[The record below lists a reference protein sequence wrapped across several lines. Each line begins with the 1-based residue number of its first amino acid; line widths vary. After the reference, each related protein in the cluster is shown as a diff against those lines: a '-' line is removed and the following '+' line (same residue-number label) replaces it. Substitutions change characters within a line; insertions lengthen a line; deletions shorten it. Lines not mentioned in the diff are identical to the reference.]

1 MADNNS
7 HDPSKAFQE
16 MVTQWERNFDA
27 FANQFMGTEGFSQAM
42 NEFQKAQLNLQSMF
56 ANAMNQQLL
65 AFNMPTREDI
75 VRLGENIQRLERRM
89 DGIESGLEELTSKAN
104 KKRKPKKA
112 KPNRSRQPPAEYEA
126 PQTQAEKTDE

>member
-1 MADNNS
+1 MADNNTP
-7 HDPSKAFQE
+7 DPSKAFQD

-89 DGIESGLEELTSKAN
+89 DGIETALEELTSKAA

-112 KPNRSRQPPAEYEA
+112 KPKRSKQPPAEYEA
-126 PQTQAEKTDE
+126 PQTNPENTDE